1 MGCGCSCALKVSP
14 VVDVDA
20 ADWNASYQKNL
31 AHGGSITK
39 MAPSQK
45 LDHESFKAQYNA
57 STGQLAEINGYKAL
71 KSLGKG
77 AFGEVY
83 LTSKA
88 GEQFALKV
96 LKQSALKKTTGLAKR
111 PGLGGGSKGGPPKS
125 ALDAVKP
132 EIATLK
138 RIAHPNCVTLHEVIH
153 DASADMVFL
162 VLELV
167 DGGPS
172 QRSDAEG
179 NPIPLPLRTI
189 WSHTRHF
196 MMGLEYLHMHGI
208 VHRKS
213 DRLD

>member
-14 VVDVDA
+14 SSTSTQLIGTPRIKEPCPWRLNHED
-20 ADWNASYQKNL
+20 
-31 AHGGSITK
+31 G
-39 MAPSQK
+39 PSQK
-45 LDHESFKAQYNA
+45 LDHESLRRNT
-57 STGQLAEINGYKAL
+57 SVTGQLAEINGYKAL
-71 KSLGKG
+71 KAWARARSSLLPSG
-77 AFGEVY
+77 AGSLHSGAQAVGAE
-83 LTSKA
+83 
-88 GEQFALKV
+88 E
-96 LKQSALKKTTGLAKR
+96 TTGLATTW
-111 PGLGGGSKGGPPKS
+111 PGRRLKGGPPKS